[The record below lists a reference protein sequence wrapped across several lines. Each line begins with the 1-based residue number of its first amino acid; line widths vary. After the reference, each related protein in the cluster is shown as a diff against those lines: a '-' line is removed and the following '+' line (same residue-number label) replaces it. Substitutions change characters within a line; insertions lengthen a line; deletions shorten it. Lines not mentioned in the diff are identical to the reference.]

1 MPSRRPEV
9 DDHADDNPDRQRLD
23 KWLVYSRFVK
33 TRELAQRLVE
43 RGRVRVNGARMQ
55 KPDRPV
61 LVDDVLTLVLPHGTF
76 VVRVASVAER
86 RVSPRDAQ
94 ELYVVLSETDEG

>member
-1 MPSRRPEV
+1 MPSRRSE
-9 DDHADDNPDRQRLD
+9 ADERDNESPDRQRLD
-23 KWLVYSRFVK
+23 KWLVYARFVK

-76 VVRVASVAER
+76 VVRVMSVSER

-94 ELYVVLSETDEG
+94 ELYVMLSETDEA

>member
-1 MPSRRPEV
+1 MPSRRAGAE
-9 DDHADDNPDRQRLD
+9 DAELDNPDRQRLD

-76 VVRVASVAER
+76 VVRVTSVAER
-86 RVSPRDAQ
+86 RVSPRDVQ
-94 ELYVVLSETDEG
+94 DLYVVLSETDAE